1 MGLGGGTGLQICLSM
16 HRRQKQIEME
26 SIEKF
31 VRWMGLMM
39 WAFSFKSISVA
50 IAIHPTGIFYF
61 IIFVL
66 LLIILL
72 LFLRKYRRKKTIK

>member
-1 MGLGGGTGLQICLSM
+1 MRLQICLSM

-31 VRWMGLMM
+31 GRWKGLMM
-39 WAFSFKSISVA
+39 WAFSFKSISVT
-50 IAIHPTGIFYF
+50 IAIHPTAIFYF
-61 IIFVL
+61 IISLL

-72 LFLRKYRRKKTIK
+72 LLLRKYRRKKTIK